1 MTVNKKTL
9 ISTLWFA
16 LEVIGI
22 FILIQLI
29 RFVVGNFD
37 AIYSGFTL
45 ILIAFLLFIV
55 AFLIA
60 RYKDNKN
67 PRKPGTKTFTRLLS

>member
-37 AIYSGFTL
+37 AIYSGLTL
-45 ILIAFLLFIV
+45 ILIASLLFIV

-60 RYKDNKN
+60 RYKDNNN